1 MNELAKISNVHP
13 LVKKNRQQQLAKLQ
27 PQLDEGLV
35 KRQYWRTPTEARFSV
50 LNDASFPTNA
60 SKYWQ
65 AVREQSTHYEE
76 LIRLSFGH
84 RRNEIKIKRIKHKL
98 RHLET
103 DDQFGLMDLEVDLDE
118 CLFIR
123 QSYELQ
129 AENRVKELQTWS
141 DIMAELTEAEDFDTT
156 NVDTHQAQSY
166 LQTLENRRKT
176 LSPGSS
182 QPEIMNVLGPLN
194 TLRRLLGL
202 DELSLEETMKEIKD
216 GRGERTS
223 R

>member
-1 MNELAKISNVHP
+1 MNEKAKLKNVHP
-13 LVKKNRQQQLAKLQ
+13 LVKSDLQKQLAKLQ
-27 PQLDEGLV
+27 PELDEGLV

-65 AVREQSTHYEE
+65 CVREQAVHYTE
-76 LIRLSFGH
+76 LIRLSFSH
-84 RRNEIKIKRIKHKL
+84 RRNEVKIKRIKHKL

-103 DDQFGLMDLEVDLDE
+103 DDQFGLMDLEIDLDE
-118 CLFIR
+118 CLYVRESFKM
-123 QSYELQ
+123 QG
-129 AENRVKELQTWS
+129 ENRVKELQIWS
-141 DIMAELTEAEDFDTT
+141 DIMKELTDAEEFDTE

-166 LQTLENRRKT
+166 LLTLDNRRKT
-176 LSPGSS
+176 LSPNST

-202 DELSLEETMKEIKD
+202 DELSLEKTMKEIKN
-216 GRGERTS
+216 GTGE
-223 R
+223 

>member
-1 MNELAKISNVHP
+1 MNEIAKLKNVHP
-13 LVKKNRQQQLAKLQ
+13 LVKSDLQKQLAKLQ
-27 PQLDEGLV
+27 PELDEGLV

-65 AVREQSTHYEE
+65 CVREQAVHYTE
-76 LIRLSFGH
+76 LIRLSFSH
-84 RRNEIKIKRIKHKL
+84 RRNEVKIKRIKHKL

-103 DDQFGLMDLEVDLDE
+103 DDQFGLMDLEIDLDE
-118 CLFIR
+118 CLYVRESFKM
-123 QSYELQ
+123 QG
-129 AENRVKELQTWS
+129 ENRVKELQIWS
-141 DIMAELTEAEDFDTT
+141 DIMKELTDAEEFDTE

-166 LQTLENRRKT
+166 LLTLDNRRKT
-176 LSPGSS
+176 LSPNST

-202 DELSLEETMKEIKD
+202 DELSLEKTMKEIKN
-216 GRGERTS
+216 GTGE
-223 R
+223 

>member
-1 MNELAKISNVHP
+1 MNELAKISKVHP

-65 AVREQSTHYEE
+65 AVREQ
-76 LIRLSFGH
+76 
-84 RRNEIKIKRIKHKL
+84 
-98 RHLET
+98 
-103 DDQFGLMDLEVDLDE
+103 
-118 CLFIR
+118 
-123 QSYELQ
+123 
-129 AENRVKELQTWS
+129 QTWS